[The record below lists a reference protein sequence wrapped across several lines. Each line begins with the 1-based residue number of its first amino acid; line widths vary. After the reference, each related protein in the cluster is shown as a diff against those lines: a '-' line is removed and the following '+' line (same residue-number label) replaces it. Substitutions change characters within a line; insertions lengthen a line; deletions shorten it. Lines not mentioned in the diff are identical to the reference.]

1 MKVTQLMA
9 ALAAMCIS
17 TAVEARL
24 VARIPQATR
33 SVVLPADGM
42 SPRPT
47 VPPSMHELLRRQDS
61 TSYKLTMAVAPDN
74 TCGYISGNASWAYT
88 CGPSATCGLVFSQPT
103 HSGVVMCYNDG
114 GSNFRFG
121 CMDYNDIVSS
131 SKCGDSCAQDT
142 LVLKCTNA
150 ASKFCN
156 TIAFPGGITDYWCA
170 AISDSLANQAFT
182 TFAGQTISRSYFTI
196 TQTGSSTSLLNTKQT
211 GKSTIGDPT
220 PSGALS
226 KTSSAAA
233 TTSTDGSGNSDS
245 SDKDNSGGGGGGGGK
260 KTPVAAIVG
269 GVVGGVAAIGIAG
282 IIAFFCLRRGKK
294 QADAGKTASPPM
306 EQSPVQHP
314 SVPPP
319 SMMQQQQQQPGPHTS
334 YYNPNY
340 APSVQSYLPP
350 NQQYPQTMPPP
361 LGGYYPAAADPSLAP
376 TSPTASH
383 MTHMTDP
390 RTNSTSP
397 GVPQWGGYPAPGP
410 GPQQQQQPPP
420 PHGFQPQ
427 QPVIYEASAQTSDN
441 HRGQMHELN

>member
-1 MKVTQLMA
+1 MKVSQLVA
-9 ALAAMCIS
+9 ALAAICSS
-17 TAVEARL
+17 TAVDARL
-24 VARIPQATR
+24 VARVPQATR

-42 SPRPT
+42 SPKPT

-103 HSGVVMCYNDG
+103 HSGLVMCYNDG

-121 CMDYNDIVSS
+121 CMDYNDIFTS
-131 SKCGDSCAQDT
+131 SKCGDACAQDT
-142 LVLKCTNA
+142 LVLKCTNS

-156 TIAFPGGITDYWCA
+156 TIAFAGGITDYWCA
-170 AISDSLANQAFT
+170 ALSDSVVNRAFT
-182 TFAGQTISRSYFTI
+182 TFSGQTSSRSYFTI

-211 GKSTIGDPT
+211 GNSDIGNPT
-220 PSGALS
+220 PSGTPS
-226 KTSSAAA
+226 KTSSTAA
-233 TTSTDGSGNSDS
+233 TTSTSGSSDSDGSDKGNS
-245 SDKDNSGGGGGGGGK
+245 GGGGGGK
-260 KTPVAAIVG
+260 KTPVGAIVG

-282 IIAFFCLRRGKK
+282 IIAFFCLRRNKK

-306 EQSPVQHP
+306 DQSPVQQP
-314 SVPPP
+314 SVPPN
-319 SMMQQQQQQPGPHTS
+319 MVQQQQPGPHTS

-340 APSVQSYLPP
+340 PPPVQGYPSP
-350 NQQYPQTMPPP
+350 NQQYPQNTPPP
-361 LGGYYPAAADPSLAP
+361 PGAYYPAADPSLNP
-376 TSPTASH
+376 TSPTGSH

-397 GVPQWGGYPAPGP
+397 GVPQWGGSYPAPVP
-410 GPQQQQQPPP
+410 GQQQPQQP

-427 QPVIYEASAQTSDN
+427 QPVIHEAPAQTSEN
-441 HRGQMHELN
+441 HRGQMHELS